1 MANESSSALPPLQRS
16 GVWKFKLL
24 RIVLLGT
31 MDKGSILER
40 LPKGHGVLDVV
51 LGPVVVYYELLVAAL
66 TCLSAKWN
74 QYRVQAKDVDLA
86 EGAEEGT
93 LTQSQMELVTCF
105 APDRVNETSG
115 YVSVAVQHLP
125 VCIESS
131 VVALCSVLHETM
143 S

>member
-74 QYRVQAKDVDLA
+74 QYRVYRPMKLIW
-86 EGAEEGT
+86 
-93 LTQSQMELVTCF
+93 
-105 APDRVNETSG
+105 PRVRRR
-115 YVSVAVQHLP
+115 VH
-125 VCIESS
+125 
-131 VVALCSVLHETM
+131 
-143 S
+143 